1 MVVYMAMR
9 INRFLAEAGLA
20 SRRGADKLIGEK
32 RVTINGRV
40 AKLGEDV
47 AEGGVV
53 EVDGKRIGEDEKK
66 VYYLYHKIAGEL
78 STVRDDRGRRTI
90 MERLGIK
97 ERVYPVGRLDKE
109 TTGLVLLTNDGD
121 LAYRLTH
128 PKYKIS
134 KVYELVVDGWVNSE
148 QMRALKNGVKLEDG
162 TTAPAKVE
170 AVREGLLRITITE
183 GKKRQI
189 RRMCDAVGIN
199 LVRLS
204 RLSMAGL
211 SLEGLKMGES
221 RKLTSSEID
230 GLKKLFDKELP

>member
-148 QMRALKNGVKLEDG
+148 QMRTLKNGVKLEDG

-221 RKLTSSEID
+221 RRLTSSEID

>member
-1 MVVYMAMR
+1 MR
-9 INRFLAEAGLA
+9 INRWLAMAGVT
-20 SRRGADKLIGEK
+20 SRRGADKLISES
-32 RVTINGRV
+32 RVRIDGRTAV
-40 AKLGEDV
+40 LGDGV
-47 AEGGVV
+47 TEGMKVML
-53 EVDGKRIGEDEKK
+53 DGKLIGEDEKK
-66 VYYLYHKIAGEL
+66 VYHVYHKLAGEL

-148 QMRALKNGVKLEDG
+148 QMRILKNGVKLEDG

-170 AVREGLLRITITE
+170 AVREGLLRIAITE

-204 RLSMAGL
+204 RISMAGL

-221 RKLTSSEID
+221 RKLTSLEIEN
-230 GLKKLFDKELP
+230 LKKLFDREEP

>member
-148 QMRALKNGVKLEDG
+148 QMRTLKNGVKLEDG